1 MSKAITKIAILA
13 LLFSAISIDCSNVKA
28 ASYSEN
34 NLIFLCIG
42 QSNMEGN
49 AKPEDQDMTGV
60 STLRFKKMYCAD
72 SDGSNKG

>member
-1 MSKAITKIAILA
+1 MSKAIIRIGLLA
-13 LLFSAISIDCSNVKA
+13 LLFSAISFNGSNLKA
-28 ASYSEN
+28 ANYSEN

-49 AKPEDQDMTGV
+49 ARPEDQDMTGV
-60 STLRFKKMYCAD
+60 NLTRFKKMYCAD